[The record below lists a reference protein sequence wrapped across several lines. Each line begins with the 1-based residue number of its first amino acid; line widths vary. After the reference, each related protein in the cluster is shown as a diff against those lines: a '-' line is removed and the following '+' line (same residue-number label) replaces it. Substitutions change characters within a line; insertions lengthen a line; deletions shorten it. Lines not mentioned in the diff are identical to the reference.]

1 MNFCKDAN
9 IFSFHISSFN
19 MWSLSTREFDEN
31 LLRKIFELSYEDEM
45 SNLPSPPDVSNYLIS
60 EV

>member
-1 MNFCKDAN
+1 
-9 IFSFHISSFN
+9 
-19 MWSLSTREFDEN
+19 MWSLFAREFDEN